1 MTKMTRAEFMFW
13 VEKMCEELYRNYEDR
28 YFILTKSTYFTVCI
42 DDKTGKVGLAR
53 RRNGDT
59 YDSDIGKA
67 IAYARC
73 KGYGVPQIGTFKKLS
88 EMKNGDIFNDN
99 GTKFRFIGACKNYQ
113 NDDVFAV
120 QMVDNSR
127 VSTLTHNVSYEVV

>member
-1 MTKMTRAEFMFW
+1 MTKMTRMEFMVW
-13 VEKMCEELYRNYEDR
+13 VTKMCEELYRKYNDR
-28 YFILTKSTYFTVCI
+28 YFILTKSTYFTVCV

-53 RRNGDT
+53 RREGDT

-73 KGYGVPQIGTFKKLS
+73 RGYGVPQTGTFKKLS
-88 EMKNGDIFNDN
+88 EMKNGDIFYDN
-99 GTKFRFIGACKNYQ
+99 GTKLRFIGVCKNYQ

-120 QMVDNSR
+120 QIVNNNR
-127 VSTLTHNVSYEVV
+127 VFTLTHNVSYEVD

>member
-1 MTKMTRAEFMFW
+1 MTKMTRMEFMRW
-13 VEKMCEELYRNYEDR
+13 VEKMCDELYKKCDGR
-28 YFILTKSTYFTVCI
+28 YYILTRNTYFTVCV

-53 RRNGDT
+53 RREGDT

-73 KGYGVPQIGTFKKLS
+73 RGYGVPQIGTFKKLS
-88 EMKNGDIFNDN
+88 EMKNGDIFYDN
-99 GTKFRFIGACKNYQ
+99 GTKLRFIGVCKNYQ

-120 QMVDNSR
+120 QIVDNNR
-127 VSTLTHNVSYEVV
+127 VFTLTHNVSYEIV